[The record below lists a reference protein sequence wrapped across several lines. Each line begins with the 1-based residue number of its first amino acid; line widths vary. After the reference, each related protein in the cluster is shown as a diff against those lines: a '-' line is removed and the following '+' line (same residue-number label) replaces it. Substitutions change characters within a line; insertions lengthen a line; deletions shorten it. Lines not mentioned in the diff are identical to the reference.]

1 MALFSLGRVSSLPS
15 HLHQVCVVCMIC
27 ASVEFVAEW
36 SKALLKNGGYAR
48 GVVSS
53 LAAATSF
60 PLFVVKSF
68 KPRRG
73 SLSIGSPVQSRWP
86 PFCALLR
93 IWLSDFLLAM
103 ALLWLQWA
111 GGGAMRR
118 GGPEPNPHASWC
130 TEHLVSHV
138 LSEP

>member
-15 HLHQVCVVCMIC
+15 HLHQVCVVCVIC

-60 PLFVVKSF
+60 SLFVVKIF

-86 PFCALLR
+86 PFCFALLR
-93 IWLSDFLLAM
+93 DLALRLSSCYGFTVATV
-103 ALLWLQWA
+103 
-111 GGGAMRR
+111 GGRWSYEEGRA
-118 GGPEPNPHASWC
+118 
-130 TEHLVSHV
+130 
-138 LSEP
+138 

>member
-15 HLHQVCVVCMIC
+15 HLHQVCVVCVIC

-60 PLFVVKSF
+60 SLFIVKSF

-86 PFCALLR
+86 PFCVHHLR
-93 IWLSDFLLAM
+93 IWLSDFLAM